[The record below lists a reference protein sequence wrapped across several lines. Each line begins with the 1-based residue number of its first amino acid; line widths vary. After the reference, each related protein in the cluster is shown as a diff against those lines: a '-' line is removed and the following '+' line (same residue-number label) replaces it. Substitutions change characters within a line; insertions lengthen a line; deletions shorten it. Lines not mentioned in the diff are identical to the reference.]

1 MPALLPLRGCGP
13 PRSYHHLGIQ
23 SEIEN
28 PPADSGFAESALI
41 AVGTL
46 ITERPPR
53 SGRIEAR
60 TGLRMMPTF
69 PRSPRSFRTAGF
81 PQYGWKAGLSGGA
94 FPDRQRLK
102 PAPGMRLLT
111 AGLPSPFVHL
121 SIKAV
126 VPYCAGPPIGRCTAM
141 EGGSPSAPGALAR
154 VRVMLSRSVLA

>member
-1 MPALLPLRGCGP
+1 VPAQAVIQGVELPQSTAPEPILCSILLDTIHDLRSRFRFGGRWPTPLGL
-13 PRSYHHLGIQ
+13 RSQ
-23 SEIEN
+23 Q
-28 PPADSGFAESALI
+28 
-41 AVGTL
+41 
-46 ITERPPR
+46 

-102 PAPGMRLLT
+102 PAPGIRLLT

-121 SIKAV
+121 RVGAV
-126 VPYCAGPPIGRCTAM
+126 VPY
-141 EGGSPSAPGALAR
+141 
-154 VRVMLSRSVLA
+154 